1 MPGAP
6 ASPLF
11 VKRDLDGFFG
21 LLIDN
26 LVQLIVIAELTAILC
41 GFDRGLIYGQILPA
55 AAISIIFGNLFYS
68 FQARRLARREGR
80 EDVTALPYGINTPSV
95 FAFILFIMM
104 PIYAFNRGEMGDEAA
119 AQLAWRMGLLAA
131 IGSGLIELFGA
142 FVAERIR
149 RATPRAALLAALA
162 GIAITFISMDF
173 VLQVFEHP
181 LLALLPMGVILMQ
194 YFSGV
199 RLPLGMPAGLA
210 ALLLGTGIAW
220 FLRGFDDLAI
230 FSSLPPFI
238 QNELQLEIA
247 SLPSLDTVRE
257 NLVPVMALPQLAVSD
272 IVESLS
278 SREEL
283 ALLGDYAGIIIPM
296 GLFNLIGSLQ
306 NIESA
311 EAAGDKFAA
320 APSLGVNGVGTLI
333 GAAFG
338 SCFPTTI
345 YIGHPGWKKLGARTG
360 YSLLNG
366 IVVSAMCLTGL
377 IQTFSMIVPLESVI
391 GILLWIAI
399 VITGQAFAAVP
410 ARHAY
415 AVALGIIPS
424 IAAWGLLV
432 MKNALSSAG
441 TRPDLVG
448 LEGMVPQAHIGGLY
462 ALNSGFI
469 LVSMGLAAMGV
480 MMVEKR
486 LRAAAVWAWILAA
499 LSFFGV
505 VHAWNPNDLSQEY
518 YLGIGTGWRYA
529 LAYFLWGVLLFVLDS
544 QKKEEET
551 KILPAEGQDEAEPL
565 PMKVT

>member
-1 MPGAP
+1 MAGPGS
-6 ASPLF
+6 SPLF

-41 GFDRGLIYGQILPA
+41 GFDRALIYGQILPA
-55 AAISIIFGNLFYS
+55 AAVSIIFGNIFYS
-68 FQARRLARREGR
+68 FQARRVARREGR

-104 PIYAFNRGEMGDEAA
+104 PVYAFNRGELGDEAA

-131 IGSGLIELFGA
+131 IGSGLIEFFGA
-142 FVAERIR
+142 FLAERIR

-199 RLPLGMPAGLA
+199 RLPLGLPAGLF

-220 FLRGFDDLAI
+220 TLRSFVGSPLMDRLPEIVQTDLR
-230 FSSLPPFI
+230 
-238 QNELQLEIA
+238 LEIA
-247 SLPSLDTVRE
+247 SLPSMDVIRE
-257 NLVPVMALPQLAVSD
+257 NLVPVMAIPRLAIGD
-272 IVESLS
+272 IMNSLS
-278 SREEL
+278 SSREL

-311 EAAGDKFAA
+311 EAAGDKFPAGS
-320 APSLGVNGVGTLI
+320 SLGVNGIGTLI

-366 IVVSAMCLTGL
+366 VVVSAMCLTGL
-377 IQTFSMIVPLESVI
+377 IQTFSLLVPLESVI

-410 ARHAY
+410 ARHSY

-441 TRPDLVG
+441 TDPGLVG
-448 LEGMVPQAHIGGLY
+448 LEGMVPQAHVGGLY

-480 MMVEKR
+480 MMIEKR
-486 LRAAAVWAWILAA
+486 LRAAAVWAWILAG
-499 LSFFGV
+499 LSFFGIT
-505 VHAWNPNDLSQEY
+505 HAWNPDNLLQEY
-518 YLGIGTGWRYA
+518 YLGFGTGWRYA
-529 LAYFLWGVLLFVLDS
+529 LAYFLWGLLLFALHS

-551 KILPAEGQDEAEPL
+551 KILPAEDATKASHLEV
-565 PMKVT
+565 M